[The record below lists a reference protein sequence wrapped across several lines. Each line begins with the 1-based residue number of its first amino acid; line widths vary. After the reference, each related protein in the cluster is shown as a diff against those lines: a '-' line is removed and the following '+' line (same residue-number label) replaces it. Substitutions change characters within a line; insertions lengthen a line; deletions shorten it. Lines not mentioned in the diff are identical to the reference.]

1 MDGLTLL
8 EVYVGAE
15 KIWPTEEVYQVT
27 LTDRSGQGTAHP
39 LVSVTVPAG
48 QVWDVQIQGT
58 VTKSPGFDMY
68 NPHFHIGSSN
78 STWFGTNA
86 SVNFSGTV
94 SSTNA
99 TIAMV
104 TNMMPYGP
112 TQASFTG
119 TVTIRK

>member
-8 EVYVGAE
+8 EVWVGGE
-15 KIWPTEEVYQVT
+15 KIWPTVEVYQVPLMT
-27 LTDRSGQGTAHP
+27 VSGNGREHP

-48 QVWDVQIQGT
+48 QVWDVQIEGT
-58 VTKSPGFDMY
+58 VTNSPSGNSNRPQFR
-68 NPHFHIGSSN
+68 IGSST
-78 STWFGTNA
+78 SGFFGEGS

-104 TNMMPYGP
+104 TNTGIS
-112 TQASFTG
+112 TTSFTG